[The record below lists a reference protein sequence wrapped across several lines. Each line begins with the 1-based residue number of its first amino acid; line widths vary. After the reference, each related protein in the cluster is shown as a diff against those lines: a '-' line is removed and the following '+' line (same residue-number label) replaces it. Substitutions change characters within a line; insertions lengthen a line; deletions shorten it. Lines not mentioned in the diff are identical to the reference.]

1 MLQTTWAATGLKL
14 LEEFKFHPSR
24 GIQMLAQPVT
34 VTQMGK
40 ASEPSTPQKD
50 ALQRAVNKV
59 VASGER
65 VGVSADEMIEL
76 LKSGLTVGELLE
88 YLAARR

>member
-1 MLQTTWAATGLKL
+1 MLQTSWAASGI
-14 LEEFKFHPSR
+14 E
-24 GIQMLAQPVT
+24 GIQMLSQPVT

-50 ALQRAVNKV
+50 ALRRAVIKV

-76 LKSGLTVGELLE
+76 LESGLTVGELLE
-88 YLAARR
+88 YVAARTVKSRIGNLA

>member
-1 MLQTTWAATGLKL
+1 
-14 LEEFKFHPSR
+14 
-24 GIQMLAQPVT
+24 MLAQPVT

-40 ASEPSTPQKD
+40 ASEPSTPQKE
-50 ALQRAVNKV
+50 ALRRAVIKV

-76 LKSGLTVGELLE
+76 LKSGLTVGELLG
-88 YLAARR
+88 YLAARTVKSRTGNLA